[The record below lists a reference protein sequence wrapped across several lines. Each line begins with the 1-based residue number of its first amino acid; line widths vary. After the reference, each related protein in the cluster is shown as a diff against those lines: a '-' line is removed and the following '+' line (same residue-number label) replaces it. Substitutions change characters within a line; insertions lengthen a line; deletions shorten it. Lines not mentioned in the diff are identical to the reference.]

1 MLVLVFLL
9 GFSALALALV
19 LTPVTRK
26 VALLFGFVD
35 RPDLCRKLHATPT
48 PRIGGVAVVLAYV
61 GALTGVAL
69 ITGAAQ
75 FVDVWAFLPAASVI
89 FLVGIIDDLFGTLPS
104 HKLAGEVLAAL
115 MLVGAGVHMTGI
127 AGFPFP
133 PWIGGVVTV
142 IWLVGCTNAINLIDG
157 VDGLACGIALLASV
171 TVVLIAILDHRT
183 GLALAAAPLVGALLG
198 FLLFNFNP
206 ASVFL
211 GDSGSLTIGF
221 LLGCCGVIW
230 SANSATLLGMAAP
243 LMIVMIPFVDTSL
256 TILRRFIRQQPIF
269 AGDRAHIHHRLL
281 ARGLTQR
288 RVVLILYAV
297 SAVADIVSLLL
308 SRVQGWHGAFIL
320 IVFVAAAIFGVRQ
333 LRYVEFGTAARML
346 LTGAFRRLLNGQISL
361 EAFKEQLEGAS
372 DPDTCWQVIRNCY
385 AEFGFSRVEMALGS
399 SLYVD
404 GPETLPDRAHWTILV
419 QLEGFGYL
427 ELVRDARPD
436 PPLALSTIFADALG
450 VALTSKSF
458 YTEWSTWSRHA
469 VETMSG
475 NENLLRQAPRSL
487 AVTHSQEPSR
497 TTLH

>member
-19 LTPVTRK
+19 LTPVTRI
-26 VALLFGFVD
+26 VAVRFGFVD
-35 RPDLCRKLHATPT
+35 RPDSRRKVHSSPT
-48 PRIGGVAVVLAYV
+48 PRMGGVAVVLAYFS
-61 GALTGVAL
+61 ALAGVAL
-69 ITGAAQ
+69 IVDTAP
-75 FVDVWAFLPAASVI
+75 FLDVWAFVPGALVV
-89 FLVGIIDDLFGTLPS
+89 FLVGIIDDLFGLLPGQ
-104 HKLAGEVLAAL
+104 KLAGEVLAAL
-115 MLVGAGVHMTGI
+115 MLVWAGVHITGI
-127 AGFPFP
+127 AGFAFS
-133 PWIGGVVTV
+133 PWIGCLVTV
-142 IWLVGCTNAINLIDG
+142 IWLVGCTNAVNLIDG
-157 VDGLACGIALLASV
+157 VDGLACGIALLAAV
-171 TVVLIAILDHRT
+171 TVVLIGILDHRP
-183 GLALAAAPLVGALLG
+183 GLALSAAPLVGALLG

-221 LLGCCGVIW
+221 LLGSCAVIW
-230 SANSATLLGMAAP
+230 SAKSATFLGMAAP
-243 LMIVMIPFVDTSL
+243 LMILMIPFVDTSL

-269 AGDRAHIHHRLL
+269 VGDRSHIHHRLL

-288 RVVLILYAV
+288 HVVLILYAV
-297 SAVADIVSLLL
+297 SATADIVSLLL
-308 SRVQGWHGAFIL
+308 SRLPDWRGGLIL
-320 IVFVAAAIFGVRQ
+320 VGLFVAVIFGIHQ

-385 AEFGFSRVEMALGS
+385 AEFGFSRVEIALGS

-404 GPETLPDRAHWTILV
+404 GPETLRDRAHWTILV

-436 PPLALSTIFADALG
+436 PPLALSTIFADALA

-458 YTEWSTWSRHA
+458 YTEWSTWSRHV